1 MDMRVQ
7 EGAVTLP
14 TSGSGPVKVIES
26 VLVSQ
31 WFSEAVSVSV
41 REWLREKIT
50 YNGALLGNILYY

>member
-1 MDMRVQ
+1 MTDRLTDQPTDRLASYPTNQLTPNQQMDMRVQ

-31 WFSEAVSVSV
+31 
-41 REWLREKIT
+41 
-50 YNGALLGNILYY
+50 